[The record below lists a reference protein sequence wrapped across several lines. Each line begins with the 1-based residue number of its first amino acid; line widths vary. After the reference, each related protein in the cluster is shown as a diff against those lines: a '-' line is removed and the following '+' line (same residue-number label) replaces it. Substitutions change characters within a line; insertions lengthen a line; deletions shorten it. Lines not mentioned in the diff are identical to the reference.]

1 MDEKQAPPEGF
12 KWFYQKGGSYGKQHL
27 VIGKI
32 YLDEREVEQTVH
44 RAPFDPAK
52 DTSATTWASYRD
64 ASGKEHRVSTDFLF
78 DVDGMDKYL
87 VSALLQFTV
96 DDKAGQIA
104 NCFLTNFAVNSGNW
118 LRSVDIPAIDLRA

>member
-1 MDEKQAPPEGF
+1 M
-12 KWFYQKGGSYGKQHL
+12 
-27 VIGKI
+27 
-32 YLDEREVEQTVH
+32 
-44 RAPFDPAK
+44 
-52 DTSATTWASYRD
+52 
-64 ASGKEHRVSTDFLF
+64 STDFLF